1 VESRSLAISNDMTQ
15 NTKCILLV
23 IAKFYFEK
31 HVINID
37 IYICINT
44 SLYKHRVITKIDSNR

>member
-31 HVINID
+31 HGINID
-37 IYICINT
+37 IYICIST
-44 SLYKHRVITKIDSNR
+44 HLYKYRVIIKIDSNR